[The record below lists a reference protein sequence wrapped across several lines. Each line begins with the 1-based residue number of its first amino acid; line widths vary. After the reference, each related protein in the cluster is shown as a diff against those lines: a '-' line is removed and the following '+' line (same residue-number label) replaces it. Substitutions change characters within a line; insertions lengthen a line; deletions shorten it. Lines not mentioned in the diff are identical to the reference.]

1 MAGKITHDHMPKDLE
16 AQIRALPGNNLC
28 ADCSNINPQWASI
41 SYGSLVCLECSGIH
55 RSLGVHLSFVR
66 SVQMDSWTD
75 KQIAAMQMSGGNQ
88 KLVDYMSSRKIPKT
102 MNIAT
107 KYNTKQAEYYRNRLS
122 RWLEGNK
129 EPPPDPG
136 NYDPVSGG
144 DALGAEPL
152 PGESTEEYNARQAR
166 LREAAR
172 ERLRAKFGDSGMMGG
187 VGSQPQSMGSMG
199 GGGGGDLEMSVGGA
213 VKAVGGV
220 VGGIGSFLKN
230 NVLESET
237 VQSGWGAV
245 RRSVADS
252 DVIGSLKRNTIE
264 EGSIVRQGLGGIANQ
279 VGDLW
284 EKGGDI
290 FQENGNSTGTTSGF
304 NGGKKGVKPS
314 GPNFD
319 DDFDDF
325 DQPPSKAVDAI
336 PHAVSAPAMM
346 RSAPPATS
354 NGMKLGA
361 GGGDA
366 PRKPPAEAVTPAKKS
381 ASQSPASQ
389 SPGPSPRTDSPDA
402 ANSATANKD
411 RAKLTTSED
420 FFAEFGM

>member
-1 MAGKITHDHMPKDLE
+1 MASSKNMPKDVE
-16 AQIRALPGNNLC
+16 AQIRVLPGNNTC
-28 ADCSNINPQWASI
+28 ADCSNINPQWASVT
-41 SYGSLVCLECSGIH
+41 YGSLVCLECSGTH

-66 SVQMDSWTD
+66 SVQMDSWTE
-75 KQIAAMQMSGGNQ
+75 KQIAAMQMSGGNA
-88 KLVDYMSSRKIPKT
+88 KLVEYFSSRKIPKT

-152 PGESTEEYNARQAR
+152 PGETTEEYNARQAR

-172 ERLRAKFGDSGMMGG
+172 ERMRAKFGDGGMMGG
-187 VGSQPQSMGSMG
+187 VGSSPQPQMGMGGADMDMSMG
-199 GGGGGDLEMSVGGA
+199 GA
-213 VKAVGGV
+213 VRAVGGV
-220 VGGIGSFLKN
+220 VNGIGSFLKN

-237 VQSGWGAV
+237 VQTGWGAV

-252 DVIGSLKRNTIE
+252 DVIGVLKRNTIE
-264 EGSIVRQGLGGIANQ
+264 EGSVVRQGLGGIANQ

-284 EKGGDI
+284 EKGGDY
-290 FQENGNSTGTTSGF
+290 FQENGNSSGTSGF
-304 NGGKKGVKPS
+304 VNGGNKGVKPS

-319 DDFDDF
+319 DDFGDF
-325 DQPPSKAVDAI
+325 DQPGSKAVDAI

-346 RSAPPATS
+346 RSAPANS
-354 NGMKLGA
+354 GMKLGGA
-361 GGGDA
+361 GGGGEA
-366 PRKPPAEAVTPAKKS
+366 PKKLPVEAATPPPAVKKS
-381 ASQSPASQ
+381 SSQSP
-389 SPGPSPRTDSPDA
+389 SPNPSPRTDSPSSEP
-402 ANSATANKD
+402 ANSATAKKD
-411 RAKLTTSED
+411 RAKLTSSED